1 MSNHWALILIEG
13 VLILGGVLL
22 FAWWQL
28 GSMAREQRERRQQAR
43 NHGEHDRPDEGD
55 TVFRLHDEPP
65 R

>member
-28 GSMAREQRERRQQAR
+28 GSMAREQRERRQQAQDNGQR
-43 NHGEHDRPDEGD
+43 DQPPNGD